1 MSVSNVDRSR
11 QSQADEIARM
21 REEYQEK
28 DASQTKRHRSEVSEL
43 NKVHKNQIEDL
54 TKTHSETLENQSDR
68 TREALD
74 SKDYKYQKEMDSLK
88 KMHVQRMKETQ
99 EKQGMETGELRRSYS
114 AEKESVD
121 KNHSTQVENLR
132 RNMELQV
139 REREARMAQASEA
152 AREIQGE
159 ALKGQSSKLQEQH
172 QVEKDILVANRNKDV
187 SELQRDLTTTKE
199 TLGGQLK
206 TSKEDHFRAMMKRD
220 KAAMATIE
228 DERRQFNAAGEI
240 QRNAFKEDLKF
251 ASDQDGQGR
260 SRIEADSIA
269 HRQKLEES
277 IRGRQDTEVNNL
289 ERRMQ
294 KQKVDHTI
302 RELQINRIGQI
313 EKKNVMN
320 AAEERIQKMSDRSRA
335 VELDQQDTHRQ
346 DLDAVNRKN
355 QQVSST
361 QFENNRREIDR
372 IRTFEVGTYKSELD
386 KASEREN
393 QQRFEGHIR
402 EKKINEIHN
411 KEVVANQN
419 FFKDQL
425 EEMKKN
431 HAVELQEQRQVG
443 LNERQNVT
451 ARLEKLIRENDQKA
465 NEKLVSTT
473 NKYEALVVD
482 NRELN
487 RKDLKRQQEIYEGR
501 MKDMDKRFKTELETQ
516 RLQHTTQKAQIEER
530 YQKEI
535 EQLKKRNELEK
546 IELSKPKA

>member
-1 MSVSNVDRSR
+1 MSVSNVDRRR
-11 QSQADEIARM
+11 QSQSDEIARM

-43 NKVHKNQIEDL
+43 HKAHKNEIEDL
-54 TKTHSETLENQSDR
+54 TKAHSDTLVNQNER

-74 SKDYKYQKEMDSLK
+74 SKDHKYQKEMDSLK

-114 AEKESVD
+114 AEKESTD
-121 KNHSTQVENLR
+121 RNHAAQVENLR

-139 REREARMAQASEA
+139 REREARMAQSAEA
-152 AREIQGE
+152 ARANQDE
-159 ALKGQSSKLQEQH
+159 ALKGQSSKMQEHH

-187 SELQRDLTTTKE
+187 ADLQKDLTTTKE

-206 TSKEDHFRAMMKRD
+206 TTKEDHYRAMMKRD

-228 DERRQFNAAGEI
+228 DERRHFEAAGEI
-240 QRNAFKEDLKF
+240 QRNAFKEDLKY
-251 ASDQDGQGR
+251 ASDQDGEGR

-269 HRQKLEES
+269 HRKNLEES
-277 IRGRQDTEVNNL
+277 IRGRQDTEVSNL

-294 KQKVDHTI
+294 KQKVDSTI

-320 AAEERIQKMSDRSRA
+320 AAEERIQKMAERARA
-335 VELDQQDTHRQ
+335 VEVDQQDTHRQ

-372 IRTFEVGTYKSELD
+372 IRTFEVGTYKTELE
-386 KASEREN
+386 KATEREN
-393 QQRFEGHIR
+393 QKRFEGLVR

-411 KEVVANQN
+411 REISTNQN

-431 HAVELQEQRQVG
+431 HAAELQEQRQAG
-443 LNERQNVT
+443 FAERQNVT
-451 ARLEKLIRENDQKA
+451 ARLEKLI
-465 NEKLVSTT
+465 
-473 NKYEALVVD
+473 
-482 NRELN
+482 
-487 RKDLKRQQEIYEGR
+487 
-501 MKDMDKRFKTELETQ
+501 
-516 RLQHTTQKAQIEER
+516 
-530 YQKEI
+530 
-535 EQLKKRNELEK
+535 
-546 IELSKPKA
+546 